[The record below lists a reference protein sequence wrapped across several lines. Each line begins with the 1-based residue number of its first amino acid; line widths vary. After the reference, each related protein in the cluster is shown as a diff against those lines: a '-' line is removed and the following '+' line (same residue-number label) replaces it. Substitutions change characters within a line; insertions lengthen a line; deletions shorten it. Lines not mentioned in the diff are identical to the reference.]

1 MSKWILDMM
10 IESAVVLVSIIKL
23 FGVVHRMYV
32 LVRLMLGMG
41 TVQIICISAS
51 GTVESNVCA

>member
-23 FGVVHRMYV
+23 FGVAQIMYV
-32 LVRLMLGMG
+32 LVRLMLAMG
-41 TVQIICISAS
+41 TVQVIPISVRS
-51 GTVESNVCA
+51 TVESNVCA